1 LKPIL
6 VRRDRE
12 IQIKPIEYQAQPS
25 QMSLNHE
32 DSPQRFFDEIDDKP
46 AVFPS
51 QASPSGRIYSNGSP
65 TTKKLIKSQSLEL
78 AAG

>member
-1 LKPIL
+1 
-6 VRRDRE
+6 
-12 IQIKPIEYQAQPS
+12 
-25 QMSLNHE
+25 MSLNHE